1 MMTMYTESSFAKCT
15 VKINQIHKRIITLE
29 VKVKFNTD
37 CEKSMQ
43 HYFHMWKMYDEAN
56 SRWKHRNRQ

>member
-1 MMTMYTESSFAKCT
+1 MQKVLLPSVQS
-15 VKINQIHKRIITLE
+15 KINQIHNRIITLE
-29 VKVKFNTD
+29 VKVKFKTD

-43 HYFHMWKMYDEAN
+43 HYLHMWKMYDEEN